1 MVYKMVAMLRKRTDL
16 SVEEF
21 RRLYEN
27 AENGHVLIGRKVLE
41 GRAIKYVRRYLDPI
55 PAGETERDYHVLTE
69 VWYADRAACE
79 AAMAHMAQPAIA
91 REIAEDEDR
100 LFDRPSMR
108 FYCID
113 EERETAEIA
122 ATA

>member
-1 MVYKMVAMLRKRTDL
+1 MAYKMIAMLRKRADL
-16 SVEEF
+16 SVDAF
-21 RRLYEN
+21 RRLYEDE
-27 AENGHVLIGRKVLE
+27 ENGHARLGRKVLE

-79 AAMAHMAQPAIA
+79 AAMAHMADPAVA

-100 LFDRPSMR
+100 LFDRASMR